1 MRHLLSTLLVVA
13 FAYPALAQENP
24 SARWEKD
31 IARFE
36 QQDRESP
43 KEPGGVV
50 FIGSSS
56 IRMWDLDKSFPD
68 LNAVNRG
75 FGGSQIADSIYYAD
89 RILLPLAPRLVV
101 LYAGDNDIAKGKS
114 PERVLADWKT
124 FVAKVHGELP
134 ETRIAFIAIKPS
146 IKRWNLI
153 GKIRE
158 ANAKIAEHCGSD
170 PRLSFVD
177 IDTPM
182 IGDDKMPRPELF
194 ADDGL
199 HLNAKGYEVWTRE
212 MVKILKSE
220 D

>member
-1 MRHLLSTLLVVA
+1 MRCLLPALLVVA
-13 FAYPALAQENP
+13 FVCPVLAQDNP

-56 IRMWDLDKSFPD
+56 IRMWDLDESFPGM
-68 LNAVNRG
+68 NAVNRG

-89 RILLPLAPRLVV
+89 RILLPLGPRLVV
-101 LYAGDNDIAKGKS
+101 LYAGDNDIAQGKS
-114 PERVLADWKT
+114 PERVLSDWKT
-124 FVAKVHGELP
+124 FVAKLHDELP
-134 ETRIAFIAIKPS
+134 ETRILFIAIKPS
-146 IKRWNLI
+146 QKRWNLI

-158 ANAKIAEHCGSD
+158 ANAKIAEHCGGD

-182 IGDDKMPRPELF
+182 IGDDQMPRAELF
-194 ADDGL
+194 KDDGL
-199 HLNAKGYEVWTRE
+199 HLNEKGYEVWTRE
-212 MVKILKSE
+212 IVKILKSE
-220 D
+220 N